1 MLDCA
6 VRCSTGRRLCA
17 GLCCALQHQPEAVC
31 WPVLVLQHT
40 ERLWRCQT
48 QLCAVCTLGVG
59 EKSCCHLRDFR
70 CSGPVADLFLFLFV
84 SSRHLQNTSFC
95 IGDAQHASYVHIDIL
110 YSHAVPLTNVT
121 NTSKKIHTLMILVNA
136 PAAELSEA
144 SAKRMEERAATA
156 RRRPQRKC

>member
-48 QLCAVCTLGVG
+48 QLCAVCTLAW
-59 EKSCCHLRDFR
+59 ERQREPCRKQMDME
-70 CSGPVADLFLFLFV
+70 
-84 SSRHLQNTSFC
+84 TSATEEV
-95 IGDAQHASYVHIDIL
+95 I
-110 YSHAVPLTNVT
+110 
-121 NTSKKIHTLMILVNA
+121 
-136 PAAELSEA
+136 SE
-144 SAKRMEERAATA
+144 R
-156 RRRPQRKC
+156 